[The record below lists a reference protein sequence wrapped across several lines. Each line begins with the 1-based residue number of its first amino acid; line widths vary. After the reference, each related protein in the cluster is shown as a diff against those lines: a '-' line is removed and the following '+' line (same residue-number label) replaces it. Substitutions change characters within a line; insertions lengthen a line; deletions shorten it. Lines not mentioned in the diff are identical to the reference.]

1 MFNFSGTVT
10 PNPAGKN
17 ATTLTIGFPSYNAKE
32 KIIYPPKEVVS
43 PIFYF
48 YFCYMI
54 LYDIM

>member
-1 MFNFSGTVT
+1 MFDFSGTVT

-17 ATTLTIGFPSYNAKE
+17 ATTLTICFPSYNAKE

-48 YFCYMI
+48 YFYMI
-54 LYDIM
+54 